1 MPLAPILTTRE
12 LVMTPP
18 ILLGVD
24 PVHHDP
30 DAPVL
35 AALLARATSAPV
47 IAVAAYGDETART
60 LADADHVHALRG
72 DAMARLSAVEGAF
85 HGLVVE
91 THAVAGPS
99 AARVLHDCAE
109 ARGAGLLVV
118 GSTHRGKV
126 GRIALGSTAD
136 RLLHGA
142 TCPVA
147 VAPRGF
153 AERMRGIDRV
163 GVAFVDT
170 EEGREALRAAATL
183 AAACGAELHAATAV
197 EPLPWSTTR
206 LAAPIDVGAHL
217 EHQREQAEITVR
229 SALDRI
235 RPAVRTHIDVL
246 IDPPV
251 VALERFSTDVD
262 LLVCGSRGY
271 GPLGSVLLGGVSRRL
286 VHRAACPV
294 VVVPRGTERV
304 LEDLAGV
311 LGEARHV

>member
-1 MPLAPILTTRE
+1 
-12 LVMTPP
+12 MTPP
-18 ILLGVD
+18 ILVGVD

-109 ARGAGLLVV
+109 ASGAGMLVL

>member
-91 THAVAGPS
+91 TEAVAGPS

>member
-47 IAVAAYGDETART
+47 IAIAAYGDETART

-91 THAVAGPS
+91 TEAVAGPS

>member
-1 MPLAPILTTRE
+1 
-12 LVMTPP
+12 MTPP
-18 ILLGVD
+18 ILVGID

-35 AALLARATSAPV
+35 AALLARDTGAPV
-47 IAVAAYGDETART
+47 IAIAAYRDEAPRT
-60 LADADHVHALRG
+60 LSDADHVHQLRG
-72 DAMARLSAVEGAF
+72 DAMARLHAVEPAF
-85 HGLVVE
+85 HGLAVE
-91 THAVAGPS
+91 TAAVAGPS

-109 ARGAGLLVV
+109 ARGAALLVL
-118 GSTHRGKV
+118 GSTHRGAV

-142 TCPVA
+142 TCPVV
-147 VAPRGF
+147 VAPLGF

-170 EEGREALRAAATL
+170 KEGREALRAAATL

>member
-72 DAMARLSAVEGAF
+72 EAVARLSAVEGAF

>member
-286 VHRAACPV
+286 VHRSACPV

>member
-72 DAMARLSAVEGAF
+72 DAMARPSAVEGAF